1 MRLSI
6 LAAGLSLLTLSACA
20 TPESRIRS
28 SLIEIGLPRDTA
40 ACMADNVASK
50 LSLQQIRTL
59 SRLSG
64 MSERKIGAMTVGEF
78 SRLLTRSGNAEMVAI
93 FTRSG
98 VGCAVMG

>member
-1 MRLSI
+1 MRASALV
-6 LAAGLSLLTLSACA
+6 AGLSLMALSACS

-28 SLIEIGLPRDTA
+28 SLIKIGLPRDTA

-50 LSLQQIRTL
+50 LSVQQIRTL

-64 MSERKIGAMTVGEF
+64 MSERRIGDMTIGEF

-93 FTRSG
+93 FARAG
-98 VGCAVMG
+98 AGCTIMN